1 MTYVDLHSGERTELS
16 VVSLANAAAKIAN
29 ALRDA
34 FDLEPGDA
42 VALDLPLHW
51 QRSTWCAGVWT
62 AGCVV
67 RPELTDAP
75 LVVTTPDRAEFVRA
89 SVTSPVAVVSMHPFG
104 LPISEPLPDGTEDVT
119 VAVRSQPDAYLFETP
134 DAHSTAID
142 KAAGHVTQEQVLA
155 EASSLA
161 TSLGLHPGD
170 RLLAEDSADPHDLWL
185 ACLAL
190 PLAADTSVVLTRGTH
205 GTGSS
210 SGEDDAVS
218 KDAAEDD
225 AAARI
230 AKQENVTAR
239 LPAPS
244 A

>member
-1 MTYVDLHSGERTELS
+1 M
-16 VVSLANAAAKIAN
+16 VSLANAAAKTAN

-67 RPELTDAP
+67 RTELTDAP
-75 LVVTTPDRAEFVRA
+75 LVVTTADRAEFVRA

-119 VAVRSQPDAYLFETP
+119 VAVRSQPDAYLFEAP
-134 DAHSTAID
+134 DAHATAID
-142 KAAGHVTQEQVLA
+142 GAVGHMTQEQVLT

-161 TSLGLHPGD
+161 ASLGLRPGD

-205 GTGSS
+205 GTGSG
-210 SGEDDAVS
+210 SGEDDAV
-218 KDAAEDD
+218 
-225 AAARI
+225 ARI

-239 LPAPS
+239 LPTPS